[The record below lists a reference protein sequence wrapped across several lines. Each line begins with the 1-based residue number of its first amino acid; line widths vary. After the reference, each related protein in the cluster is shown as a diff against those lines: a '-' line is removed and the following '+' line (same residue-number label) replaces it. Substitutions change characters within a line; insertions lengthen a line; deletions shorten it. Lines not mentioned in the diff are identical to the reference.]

1 MRADFKA
8 QSAYWDEFRDS
19 AAQKASNT
27 VYDSFLKSN
36 GQELG
41 MQSYGACVNLLVHYY
56 IDEAREALDEGQGLF
71 HLVCSHRLI
80 ALGAMTLVISSAS

>member
-1 MRADFKA
+1 M
-8 QSAYWDEFRDS
+8 
-19 AAQKASNT
+19 AQKASNT

-56 IDEAREALDEGQGLF
+56 IDEAREALG
-71 HLVCSHRLI
+71 
-80 ALGAMTLVISSAS
+80 

>member
-56 IDEAREALDEGQGLF
+56 IDEAREALG
-71 HLVCSHRLI
+71 
-80 ALGAMTLVISSAS
+80 